1 MNLTRNELRKLI
13 YFCWKEDMNPPA
25 KANKINRL
33 IGEDTI
39 SAMTCQRWI
48 NNSNDGNFDV
58 DDADHP
64 RRPQLDIDEQI
75 RATLQDDKY
84 ATTRTIAVNVRI
96 SQSAV
101 CDHLKTMGKKWLRNR
116 WVPHRLTDEN

>member
-1 MNLTRNELRKLI
+1 MNFTRTELRKLI

-25 KANKINRL
+25 IANKIKRL

-39 SAMTCQRWI
+39 SAGTCQRWV
-48 NNSNDGNFDV
+48 NNFNAGNFDV

-64 RRPQLDIDEQI
+64 GRPQLDFDEQI
-75 RATLQDDKY
+75 RASLQDDKY
-84 ATTRTIAVNVRI
+84 ATTRSTAVNVGI

-116 WVPHRLTDEN
+116 